1 MRKINTYTS
10 LRDSESE
17 SASDFYNNLADKTLK
32 CVGVLAS
39 YDLGNC
45 ASVSDIKDR
54 MGINYGALAK
64 MVSYLE
70 HKKYVSLNIEDK
82 SGVSEISPNHVCVK
96 LTQEGLNAILK
107 EK

>member
-1 MRKINTYTS
+1 
-10 LRDSESE
+10 
-17 SASDFYNNLADKTLK
+17 
-32 CVGVLAS
+32 
-39 YDLGNC
+39 
-45 ASVSDIKDR
+45 

-82 SGVSEISPNHVCVK
+82 FGVSEISPNHVCVK